1 MKFPPSFLDEIRA
14 RLPVSEVVRTRLK
27 LIRKGREWA
36 GLSPFTQEKTPSF
49 FVNDQKGFYHDFSSQ
64 KHGDAFDFLMET
76 EGLTFPEAVER
87 LAGMAGLPMPV
98 ESPEVREQE
107 RKRASLHE
115 VMALAAQL
123 YETALHGSA
132 GARARGYLADRAIA
146 PAVQRDFQL
155 GYGPADRFAMRDALA
170 AKGVGAQDMI
180 AAGLL
185 VNGEEIAV
193 PYDRFRDRVMFPI
206 HDAAGRIIA
215 FGGRAMEAGVKPKYL
230 NSPETALFHKG
241 AVLFNHHRAR
251 KSAHDKGAVIVV
263 EGYVDVIAMVT
274 AGFSATVAPLGTALT
289 AEQCELLWRMA
300 EEPILCFDADRA
312 GRKAAFRAVE
322 TALPLIGPGKSLR
335 FALLPEGQDPDDL
348 ARSGG
353 AAAIAGVLG
362 AALPLAEMLFLRE
375 AEGREFDTPERRA
388 GLERRLR
395 ELTRTIADETLRR
408 HYWQDM
414 EQRLSALFGPARPA
428 SPPARRTEAR
438 PGAGRG
444 GWRPGFGPQGP
455 RLGIAGQPLPRRA
468 DLAGKP
474 GEAPRDIVILA
485 ILLNHPGLLDRHI
498 EEIAALDLSHRALAA
513 FRDQLLARALDPPAR
528 APPAE
533 GSVFA
538 QQRARILRRASQM
551 PVWWCVREEA
561 DPSDA
566 DQVLRQTLALHRKA
580 RALNRELNLAEKAL
594 AIEAAPEI
602 NEQNFGMLRDIKE
615 NLADLADAEAAID
628 GFGALSGR
636 KLPPV

>member
-1 MKFPPSFLDEIRA
+1 
-14 RLPVSEVVRTRLK
+14 
-27 LIRKGREWA
+27 
-36 GLSPFTQEKTPSF
+36 
-49 FVNDQKGFYHDFSSQ
+49 
-64 KHGDAFDFLMET
+64 
-76 EGLTFPEAVER
+76 
-87 LAGMAGLPMPV
+87 
-98 ESPEVREQE
+98 
-107 RKRASLHE
+107 
-115 VMALAAQL
+115 
-123 YETALHGSA
+123 
-132 GARARGYLADRAIA
+132 
-146 PAVQRDFQL
+146 
-155 GYGPADRFAMRDALA
+155 
-170 AKGVGAQDMI
+170 
-180 AAGLL
+180 
-185 VNGEEIAV
+185 
-193 PYDRFRDRVMFPI
+193 
-206 HDAAGRIIA
+206 
-215 FGGRAMEAGVKPKYL
+215 
-230 NSPETALFHKG
+230 
-241 AVLFNHHRAR
+241 
-251 KSAHDKGAVIVV
+251 
-263 EGYVDVIAMVT
+263 
-274 AGFSATVAPLGTALT
+274 
-289 AEQCELLWRMA
+289 
-300 EEPILCFDADRA
+300 
-312 GRKAAFRAVE
+312 
-322 TALPLIGPGKSLR
+322 
-335 FALLPEGQDPDDL
+335 
-348 ARSGG
+348 
-353 AAAIAGVLG
+353 
-362 AALPLAEMLFLRE
+362 
-375 AEGREFDTPERRA
+375 
-388 GLERRLR
+388 
-395 ELTRTIADETLRR
+395 
-408 HYWQDM
+408 M

>member
-263 EGYVDVIAMVT
+263 EGYVDVIALAQVGY
-274 AGFSATVAPLGTALT
+274 ANAVAPLGTALT